1 MIKIGMDEAREMAPT
16 EYGMLLEAA
25 EGTVREMAL
34 LREYAHAPPPVLNIL
49 SGNAHAAV
57 DVEQDYSARLDAAL
71 RTAIRRKIG
80 GTLVVSPDGGK
91 GRISM
96 LRRTVARFQRR
107 RGL

>member
-25 EGTVREMAL
+25 EGTVRAMAL
-34 LREYAHAPPPVLNIL
+34 LREHAHAPPPIL
-49 SGNAHAAV
+49 RIVSGNAHAAV
-57 DVEQDYSARLDAAL
+57 DVEQDYSIRLDAAL
-71 RTAIRRKIG
+71 RTAIRRQIEG
-80 GTLVVSPDGGK
+80 LLVTPDGGR

>member
-25 EGTVREMAL
+25 EGTVSAVAL
-34 LREYAHAPPPVLNIL
+34 LRDHAHAPPPIL
-49 SGNAHAAV
+49 RIVFGNVQVAV
-57 DVEQDYSARLDAAL
+57 EVEQDYSARLDAAL
-71 RTAIRRKIG
+71 RIAIRRRIG
-80 GTLVVSPDGGK
+80 ETLVAPDGGL